1 MNWIVKVNIRLTMVN
16 VILPSKVAPS
26 ARRVYAVDGFVAGEA
41 GYAKYYST

>member
-1 MNWIVKVNIRLTMVN
+1 MNWIVKVNIGLTMVN

-26 ARRVYAVDGFVAGEA
+26 LCRVFADDVFVVGEA